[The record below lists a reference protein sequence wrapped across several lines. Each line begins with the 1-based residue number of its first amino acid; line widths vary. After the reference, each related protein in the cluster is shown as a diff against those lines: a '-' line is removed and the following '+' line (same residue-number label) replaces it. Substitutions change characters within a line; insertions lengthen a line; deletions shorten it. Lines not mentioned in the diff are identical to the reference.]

1 MNGAPPVYRQIF
13 NHPGFK
19 GDELKS
25 IKWAVSGAAPLPVS
39 LIERMLEHIPGVI
52 TEGYGLSE
60 CSSAATINPPDREGA
75 RPGSIGLPIF
85 DTELK
90 VVDPLSGETRQPGQ
104 EGEVCIKGPQVMQG
118 YWQNPRAT
126 AEVLKDGWLH
136 TGDIGREDEQGY
148 SYITDRM
155 KDMILYKGYNV
166 YPRDLEEVLHR
177 HRTVELCA
185 VVGRPD
191 PDSGERVVAF
201 VQPKAGQKPDPA
213 ELMKFVNGQYE
224 INLPTVTGKITMDLP
239 V

>member
-191 PDSGERVVAF
+191 P
-201 VQPKAGQKPDPA
+201 A